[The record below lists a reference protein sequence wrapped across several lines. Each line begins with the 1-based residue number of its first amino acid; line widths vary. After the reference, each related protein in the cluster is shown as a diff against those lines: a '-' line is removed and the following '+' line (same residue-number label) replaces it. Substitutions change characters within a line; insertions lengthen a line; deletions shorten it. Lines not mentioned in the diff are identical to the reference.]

1 MLMKISAGPA
11 MNACRLINFERV
23 PLKGNGFDFLHWAEL
38 DSSFSPIFGLMKR
51 TLFSSTCVLAIV
63 FLISTSLA
71 QNLSP
76 APSATIPTTSPAP
89 SPVALKAGRLL
100 DVKTGKIANNVYI
113 LIENHRI
120 KSIGAEAPAGVRVID
135 LSDAFVMPGM
145 VDCHAHILGDLSDRS
160 PGSGFRMSSAKKT
173 LWGMKNLKVWL
184 AQGFTALRDAGEDDL
199 GYGQLALRDAINA
212 GWIAGPR
219 MQSSGNFVSLNGG
232 HGDSEDFIAPD
243 QELPLRP
250 NIADTVDDVARAVRR
265 DIKYGADWIK
275 LMGTGGVAD
284 VTSNF
289 KVQELSEEQM
299 AKAVEIAHRAGK
311 RVMVHAEGTEGIK
324 AAVRAGVDSIEHGT
338 MLDDEGAVLM
348 AKKGTW
354 LVPTLHTFLQGVAEG
369 LANGKD
375 PISLEK
381 EKEIIS
387 YQQPAFTRA
396 LQAHLKIAVGIDEEP
411 QYLPKEVEALVKGG
425 MTPLQA
431 LQAATMNGAALLN
444 WSDRIGTIEPGKFA
458 DIIAIDG
465 DPTKDINAIENV
477 VFVMKD
483 GAVFRNDLAPTTSRE
498 PH

>member
-1 MLMKISAGPA
+1 MKFKS
-11 MNACRLINFERV
+11 LV
-23 PLKGNGFDFLHWAEL
+23 VVLSVLSFDALAFPH
-38 DSSFSPIFGLMKR
+38 SFAQTASP
-51 TLFSSTCVLAIV
+51 
-63 FLISTSLA
+63 
-71 QNLSP
+71 SP
-76 APSATIPTTSPAP
+76 APQA
-89 SPVALKAGRLL
+89 VALKAGHVL
-100 DVKTGKIANNVYI
+100 DVRTGKVTSDVYI
-113 LIENHRI
+113 TIENHRI
-120 KSIGAEAPAGVRVID
+120 KSIGATPPQGVQIID
-135 LSDAFVMPGM
+135 LSNSFVMPGM
-145 VDCHAHILGDLSDRS
+145 VDCHAHILGDLADLS
-160 PGSGFRMSSAKKT
+160 PGSSFRMSSAKKT
-173 LWGMKNLKVWL
+173 LWGMRNLKVWL
-184 AQGFTALRDAGEDDL
+184 SNGFTALRDAGEDDL
-199 GYGQLALRDAINA
+199 GYGQLALRDAIND
-212 GWIAGPR
+212 GWIDGPR
-219 MQSSGNFVSLNGG
+219 MQSSGNFVSVNGG
-232 HGDSEDFIAPD
+232 HGDATDFIAPD
-243 QELPLRP
+243 QEFPRRP
-250 NIADTVDDVARAVRR
+250 NIADTVEDVARAARR

-275 LMGTGGVAD
+275 LMGTGGVLD
-284 VTSNF
+284 LTSDFN
-289 KVQELSEEQM
+289 KQELSEEQM
-299 AKAVEIAHRAGK
+299 AKAVEVAHRAGK

-338 MLDDEGAVLM
+338 MLDDEGAALM

-354 LVPTLHTFLQGVAEG
+354 LVPTLHTFQQGVTEG

-375 PISLEK
+375 PISLAK

>member
-1 MLMKISAGPA
+1 
-11 MNACRLINFERV
+11 
-23 PLKGNGFDFLHWAEL
+23 
-38 DSSFSPIFGLMKR
+38 MKR
-51 TLFSSTCVLAIV
+51 TLFAIGAIALAV
-63 FLISTSLA
+63 SLLTITPLDA
-71 QNLSP
+71 QTPSP
-76 APSATIPTTSPAP
+76 SPSPSASP
-89 SPVALKAGRLL
+89 SPIAIRAGRLL
-100 DVKTGKIANNVYI
+100 DVKTGKIQKDVFI

-120 KSIGAEAPAGVRVID
+120 KSIGSEAPAGVRVID
-135 LSDAFVMPGM
+135 LSNAFVMPGM
-145 VDCHAHILGDLSDRS
+145 VDCHAHILGDLADLS
-160 PGSGFRMSSAKKT
+160 PSSSFRMSSAKKT

-212 GWIAGPR
+212 GWIDGPR
-219 MQSSGNFVSLNGG
+219 MQSSGNYVSLNGG

-250 NIADTVDDVARAVRR
+250 NIADTVDDVAKAVRR

-284 VTSNF
+284 LTSDF

-299 AKAVEIAHRAGK
+299 AKAVEVAHRAGK

-338 MLDDEGAVLM
+338 MLDDEGAALM

-354 LVPTLHTFLQGVAEG
+354 LVPTLYTFQHGVELG
-369 LANGKD
+369 TTHGQDPVSLAKT
-375 PISLEK
+375 
-381 EKEIIS
+381 KEIVAH
-387 YQQPAFTRA
+387 QQPAFTRA
-396 LQAHLKIAVGIDEEP
+396 LQAHLKIAVGIDDEP
-411 QYLPKEVEALVKGG
+411 QYLPKEVEALVRGG
-425 MTPLQA
+425 MTTLQA

-444 WSDRIGTIEPGKFA
+444 WSDSIGTIGPGKFA

-465 DPTKDINAIENV
+465 DPIQNINAIEKV

-483 GAVFRNDLAPTTSRE
+483 GVTFKNDLAPKPAPGME
-498 PH
+498 KK

>member
-1 MLMKISAGPA
+1 
-11 MNACRLINFERV
+11 
-23 PLKGNGFDFLHWAEL
+23 
-38 DSSFSPIFGLMKR
+38 MKR
-51 TLFSSTCVLAIV
+51 TLFAIGAIALAV
-63 FLISTSLA
+63 SLLTITPLDA
-71 QNLSP
+71 QTPSP
-76 APSATIPTTSPAP
+76 SPSPSPSASP
-89 SPVALKAGRLL
+89 SPIAIRAGRLL
-100 DVKTGKIANNVYI
+100 DVKTGKIQKDVFI

-120 KSIGAEAPAGVRVID
+120 KSIGSEAPAGVRVID
-135 LSDAFVMPGM
+135 LSNAFVMPGM
-145 VDCHAHILGDLSDRS
+145 VDCHAHILGDLADLS
-160 PGSGFRMSSAKKT
+160 PSSSFRMSSAKKT

-212 GWIAGPR
+212 GWIDGPR
-219 MQSSGNFVSLNGG
+219 MQSSGNYVSLNGG

-250 NIADTVDDVARAVRR
+250 NIADTVDDVAKAVRR

-284 VTSNF
+284 LTSDF

-299 AKAVEIAHRAGK
+299 AKAVEVAHRAGK

-338 MLDDEGAVLM
+338 MLDDEGAALM

-354 LVPTLHTFLQGVAEG
+354 LVPTLYTFQHGVELG
-369 LANGKD
+369 TTHGQDPVSLAKT
-375 PISLEK
+375 
-381 EKEIIS
+381 KEIVAH
-387 YQQPAFTRA
+387 QQPAFTRA
-396 LQAHLKIAVGIDEEP
+396 LQAHLKIAVGIDDEP
-411 QYLPKEVEALVKGG
+411 QYLPKEVEALVRGG
-425 MTPLQA
+425 MTTLQA

-444 WSDRIGTIEPGKFA
+444 WSDSIGTIEPGKFA

-465 DPTKDINAIENV
+465 DPIQNINAIEKV

-483 GAVFRNDLAPTTSRE
+483 GVTFKNDLAPKPAPGME
-498 PH
+498 KK

>member
-1 MLMKISAGPA
+1 
-11 MNACRLINFERV
+11 
-23 PLKGNGFDFLHWAEL
+23 
-38 DSSFSPIFGLMKR
+38 MKR
-51 TLFSSTCVLAIV
+51 ILFAGAALATA
-63 FLISTSLA
+63 FLFTTASHA

-76 APSATIPTTSPAP
+76 TPLPTTPTPTP
-89 SPVALKAGRLL
+89 SPSPIAIKAGRLL
-100 DVKTGKIANNVYI
+100 DVKTGKISNNVYI
-113 LIENHRI
+113 SIENHRI
-120 KSIGAEAPAGVRVID
+120 KSVSAEAPAGVRVID
-135 LSDAFVMPGM
+135 LSGAFVMPGM
-145 VDCHAHILGDLSDRS
+145 VDCHAHILGDLGDRS
-160 PGSGFRMSSAKKT
+160 PGSSFRMSSAKKT

-212 GWIAGPR
+212 GWIDGPR

-243 QELPLRP
+243 QELPRRP
-250 NIADTVDDVARAVRR
+250 NIADTVDDVAKAVRR

-284 VTSNF
+284 LTSDF

-338 MLDDEGAVLM
+338 MLDDEGAALM
-348 AKKGTW
+348 AQKGTW
-354 LVPTLHTFLQGVAEG
+354 LVPTLYTFQHGIEQGTSH
-369 LANGKD
+369 GKD
-375 PISLEK
+375 PISLAK

-387 YQQPAFTRA
+387 HQQPAFTRA
-396 LQAHLKIAVGIDEEP
+396 LHAHLKIAVGIDDEP
-411 QYLPKEVEALVKGG
+411 QYLPKEVEALVRGG

-431 LQAATMNGAALLN
+431 LQAATINGAALLN

-465 DPTKDINAIENV
+465 DPTEDIKAIGKV

-483 GAVFRNDLAPTTSRE
+483 GVTFKNDLTLKSSER
-498 PH
+498 